1 MTPLKSAA
9 SSSIFKIL
17 LFALTGVL
25 LVLFVVWSQSTWGIS
40 KGTAFAALWVLF
52 IASGAAAFFI
62 PAHIILTVFALI
74 SPFLLRL
81 NITGISFEI
90 LNVHFFPFFL
100 AELYLTAVLMI
111 RLFIEKSPDPDK
123 TGFSI
128 FVVFYS
134 AALMS
139 AGGFCA
145 AILTNSL
152 IGGNTKIAM
161 ISIFGQIIIPT
172 LIFALVFFTVKPVEH
187 IRRIYSALFIGM
199 VLNALIGIGTFFS
212 SMNFMDLLTARL
224 PFNFVGPN
232 TYAAIAV
239 MFIPAGI
246 LMAGEATSK
255 LLKIVYIAM
264 TLVLVGSVFL
274 TISRGGALSLLLT
287 LILLFV
293 FSRKFRPSVGAVF
306 IIILIMLIIAS
317 PFLINVIS
325 RFENMFSRTKI
336 AEMSTLIRLSAWQAS
351 LRSLIQYPLGIGGN
365 QFPIVYS
372 SLGRFPDS
380 PVLHS
385 HHIFLGMAVEYGI
398 PALIGFIAIIF
409 IIFQNAFSRIRSSA
423 EGGRLHSLTAAIM
436 CGLFGSVFMS
446 IISEGPRCHLNNK
459 EQMFN
464 DALIFM
470 YIVMALL
477 FRLSQKENNEKE

>member
-1 MTPLKSAA
+1 MTPLKSAG
-9 SSSIFKIL
+9 SNPIIRIL
-17 LFALTGVL
+17 LFALSGIL
-25 LVLFVVWSQSTWGIS
+25 FVLFVVWSQSTWGIS

-52 IASGAAAFFI
+52 IAAGTASFFT
-62 PAHIILTVFALI
+62 PAHIILTVYALI
-74 SPFLLRL
+74 TPFLLRL
-81 NITGISFEI
+81 NITGIYFEI
-90 LNVHFFPFFL
+90 FNIYFFPFFF
-100 AELYLTAVLMI
+100 AELFLTVVLMI
-111 RLFIEKSPDPDK
+111 RLLIDKDCSPK
-123 TGFSI
+123 NRSFSV
-128 FVVFYS
+128 FGVFYS
-134 AALMS
+134 AALMT
-139 AGGFCA
+139 AGGFFA
-145 AILTNSL
+145 AMLTNSI
-152 IGGNTKIAM
+152 IGGSTRIAL
-161 ISIFGQIIIPT
+161 ISVFGQIIIPST
-172 LIFALVFFTVKPVEH
+172 VFALVFSTVRSIKQ
-187 IRRIYSALFIGM
+187 IKRIYSALFIGL

-212 SMNFMDLLTARL
+212 SMNFMELLISRL

-232 TYAAIAV
+232 TYAAVAV

-246 LMAGEATSK
+246 MLSGEAKSR
-255 LLKIVYIAM
+255 LLKIIYTAM
-264 TLVLVGSVFL
+264 TLILVGSVFL

-287 LILLFV
+287 LILMFML
-293 FSRKFRPSVGAVF
+293 SRKFRPSVGTIF

-351 LRSLIQYPLGIGGN
+351 LKSLIQYPLGIGGN

-398 PALIGFIAIIF
+398 PALIGFIAIILF
-409 IIFQNAFSRIRSSA
+409 ILHSAFTRLKTSA
-423 EGGRLHSLTAAIM
+423 EGSRLHSLLAAIM
-436 CGLFGSVFMS
+436 CGLLGSVFMS

-459 EQMFN
+459 GEMYN

-477 FRLSQKENNEKE
+477 FRLSQKGNDEEN